1 MNESIT
7 QFLQVPFSVRL
18 SKTKSVQID
27 GPFSHTHTSSHC
39 CSRLPWVSSCEL
51 AVAAYAMVS
60 LPRYSS
66 SSFYCCCSVGVPML
80 GHKAGLRVV
89 LVTVWADN
97 AFDVVA
103 DVVTHTV
110 LQGGERRCELSPLC
124 HSLFVLV
131 FFGACPCQAAAAA
144 AAASAA
150 ATFYRVD
157 SQLGFNLIQWAERRV
172 RGWGCCM

>member
-1 MNESIT
+1 
-7 QFLQVPFSVRL
+7 
-18 SKTKSVQID
+18 
-27 GPFSHTHTSSHC
+27 
-39 CSRLPWVSSCEL
+39 
-51 AVAAYAMVS
+51 
-60 LPRYSS
+60 
-66 SSFYCCCSVGVPML
+66 ML

-103 DVVTHTV
+103 DVVTHTG
-110 LQGGERRCELSPLC
+110 LQLKKGAGREVGRCELSPLC

-131 FFGACPCQAAAAA
+131 FFGACPCQASAAA

-157 SQLGFNLIQWAERRV
+157 SQLGFNLIQKGGGEGQGV
-172 RGWGCCM
+172 GVVHEGSQSCQVSI